1 MLFLHLSNIQNSP
14 ITLGR
19 DCTVNYGPGHGIHS
33 ELLLQALEINRK
45 LLAAICMEWDSE
57 EHCLHHMTALIQEC
71 RKLELTVA
79 ENLKEK

>member
-1 MLFLHLSNIQNSP
+1 MLILLLSNIQNSP
-14 ITLGR
+14 ITLGG
-19 DCTVNYGPGHGIHS
+19 DCTVNYGPGHCIHS

-45 LLAAICMEWDSE
+45 LLAAICREWDSE